1 MSSNTAERVA
11 IAKMEL
17 DRAEEWI
24 FNNPDEFQKELS
36 EFMKRLSELAKDFA
50 DIAKDINLIR
60 LKFTNRINLQN

>member
-36 EFMKRLSELAKDFA
+36 EFWKQLSEFAK
-50 DIAKDINLIR
+50 
-60 LKFTNRINLQN
+60 NLQILQK

>member
-1 MSSNTAERVA
+1 LTKERTMSSNTSERVA

-36 EFMKRLSELAKDFA
+36 EFMKQLSEFAK
-50 DIAKDINLIR
+50 
-60 LKFTNRINLQN
+60 NLQILQK